1 VPTVMLYG
9 GRIPH
14 HYDDP
19 DERRASD
26 ETVHGPERAN
36 VPVRPSI
43 TSLRWVIPGDNSWS
57 VASRRRVATR
67 LSRTG

>member
-1 VPTVMLYG
+1 MPTVMLYG

-43 TSLRWVIPGDNSWS
+43 TSLRWVTPGDCSRS
-57 VASRRRVATR
+57 VASRRLVATR